1 MPKRLSESQVDA
13 FRRDGI
19 LFPLPAL
26 AADEAAEAR
35 RRYDALTAE
44 EGGLLSKR
52 TNQKPYLLVPWLND
66 MIRHPAILDQ
76 VEDLLG
82 PDLLCWAGGFFHK
95 KAASP
100 GFISWHQDST
110 YWGLSTPDVVTAWVA
125 FSPSTPEA
133 GCMRVVPGT
142 HLIDQMAHR
151 DTFAPDNM
159 LSRGQEI
166 AVDVD
171 PNTAVDVVLAPG
183 EMSIHHVRIVHG
195 SEPNRADH
203 PRIGFAIRYIPTHL
217 RQLSDIRD
225 SATLVR
231 GQDKF
236 GHFDL
241 EPRPVSD
248 FHPDA
253 VAFHARM
260 LQNTTDILYAGAA
273 QRRQFE
279 PVRPTA

>member
-35 RRYDALTAE
+35 RRYDALTAKD
-44 EGGLLSKR
+44 GGLLSKA

-66 MIRHPAILDQ
+66 LIRHPVILDQ

-125 FSPSTPEA
+125 FSPSTPQA

-142 HLIDQMAHR
+142 HLADQIAHR

-183 EMSIHHVRIVHG
+183 QMSIHHVRIVHG

-217 RQLSDIRD
+217 RQLSEIRD

-231 GQDKF
+231 GEDKF

-241 EPRPVSD
+241 EPRPASD